1 MKLAVLLYSDAPNP
15 LGFPAQYPSEVR
27 QVDDSVTIESPWVE
41 MTQDQIDSL
50 HEQYMEQVQEI
61 ARLNESVPQEV
72 LLYQFRTAVTMAGL
86 KSAIEALIESLPD
99 PTKTVVHEKWEYGNT
114 VKRYHP
120 QTIQLATAMGISS
133 AQIDD
138 IFRTAATIQ

>member
-27 QVDDSVTIESPWVE
+27 QVDNSVTIESPWVE
-41 MTQDQIDSL
+41 MTQAQFDSL

-61 ARLNESVPQEV
+61 ARLKESVPQEV
-72 LLYQFRTAVTMAGL
+72 LLYQFRTAITMAGL
-86 KSAIEALIESLPD
+86 KSAVEALIESLPD
-99 PTKTVVHEKWEYGNT
+99 PPKTVVREKWEYGNT
-114 VKRYHP
+114 VRRYHP
-120 QTIQLATAMGISS
+120 QTIQLATAIGLSS